1 MSFQKNQHR
10 YLDLMVHFVEGK
22 LSAPIFVTK
31 FMDLWRKERDADYEI
46 KKVWNAP
53 YDEMLIASLK
63 KGEIT
68 KEEFATKW
76 NALWGLSKTHQLLHD
91 LLDEVFTACD
101 VFNPD
106 SDTREDYEY
115 SESELRAFVI
125 NILPKLKGHLPLS
138 DDKLSH
144 RGEHP

>member
-10 YLDLMVHFVEGK
+10 YFDLMFRFATGK
-22 LSAPIFVTK
+22 LSAALFTTN
-31 FMDLWRKERDADYEI
+31 FMELWRKDRDADYEI
-46 KKVWNAP
+46 KKSWNAP

-76 NALWGLSKTHQLLHD
+76 NTLWGLSKTEQLLRD
-91 LLDEVFTACD
+91 LLDGVFTACD

-106 SDTREDYEY
+106 ADSREDYEY
-115 SESELRAFVI
+115 SESELRTFVI
-125 NILPKLKGHLPLS
+125 TILPKLKERLLLS

-144 RGEHP
+144 RSEHS